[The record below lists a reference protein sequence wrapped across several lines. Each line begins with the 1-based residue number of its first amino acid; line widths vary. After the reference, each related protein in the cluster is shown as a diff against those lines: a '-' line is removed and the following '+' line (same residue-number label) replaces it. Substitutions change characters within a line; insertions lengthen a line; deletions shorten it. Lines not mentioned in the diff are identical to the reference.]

1 MYAAYGDYLREL
13 KERISRNDDTMIEV
27 NISYDTTRDN
37 YFEFMRGNTHV
48 KRMRVNGSSIRS
60 LDHLIGNTT
69 LTELYLEE
77 CVIDDA
83 SAISHLTH
91 LTHLSVSMTPM
102 NITFL
107 SSLVNLTYLDISY
120 TKFKE
125 DVLPSIQHLSK
136 LEVLDISQLRLGD
149 VTAMRSLVSHLL
161 DLSMDYCHLTSG
173 FLESVFVDVESPITK
188 LSVEC
193 NNGVSDLK
201 FVRHLRDLDSLQA
214 GECQITDLTPLNQ
227 VHVTTVH
234 VHNNP
239 LKNIDCLQY
248 NTTIETLFMMSC
260 GLTNVDSL
268 LKMSSLIGL
277 NILSNNEVSFDIH
290 KTVMC
295 HTRLNKINLPNR
307 RLTLRRLTL
316 ISLAS

>member
-1 MYAAYGDYLREL
+1 MYPYEAYLNSL
-13 KERISRNDDTMIEV
+13 KERIARNDSTLTEV
-27 NISYDTTRDN
+27 NFCNATCDDYI
-37 YFEFMRGNTHV
+37 EFMKHNTHV
-48 KRMRVNGSSIRS
+48 KRMWVNDALIRS

-69 LTELYLEE
+69 LMELYLEE
-77 CVIDDA
+77 CAIQDA
-83 SAISHLTH
+83 SAISRLTH
-91 LTHLSVSMTPM
+91 LTHLSVSMSPI
-102 NITFL
+102 NIKFL
-107 SSLVNLTYLDISY
+107 PSLVNLVSLDISF
-120 TKFKE
+120 TLKE
-125 DVLPSIQHLSK
+125 DVIPFIQHLSK
-136 LEVLDISQLRLGD
+136 LEDLDISELRLEHKD

-161 DLSMDYCHLTSG
+161 KLAMDYCHLTSD
-173 FLESVFVDVESPITK
+173 FLESIFVDVESPITN
-188 LSVEC
+188 LSIEC
-193 NNGVSDLK
+193 NRGVTDLN
-201 FVRHLRDLDSLQA
+201 FIRHLRNLDFLQA
-214 GECQITDLTPLNQ
+214 GECQITDLTPLNKT
-227 VHVTTVH
+227 HVTLVH
-234 VHNNP
+234 MHNNP